1 MDVAPGESWDNTA
14 TVTYASLPDEDGTDN
29 NVPGNY
35 GDEDGARDSSD
46 GEGGAIDDYEVSD
59 TTGLIT
65 VPDVKLV
72 KQIEHPINTPVA
84 NVDTFVGG
92 TYVDSTD
99 DPNTGVSEHDAD
111 IIDLAI
117 GEEFNYIITVTLPD
131 GTTYNLTMIDLA
143 SPTIRWAGV
152 KTA

>member
-14 TVTYASLPDEDGTDN
+14 TVTYVSLPDEDGTDN

-72 KQIEHPINTPVA
+72 KPIEHPINTPVA

-111 IIDLAI
+111 NIDLAI
-117 GEEFNYIITVTLPD
+117 GEEFNYIITVTLPE